1 MTSFLK
7 PLSTALLGGLLLTG
21 CVLDEDNDGYS
32 VDVQVS
38 DAEKGVAEVT
48 VSVTGDF
55 VEGQSINVTPH
66 MLMVSGMEHGTPF
79 SANEGQLDANG
90 QFKTTAYFL
99 MPSNMPA
106 AMGGAKMG
114 DWSINVEYNNVTENF
129 PITVAMMGTDR
140 KNLFG
145 NKDSDAIAHMGSDI
159 ARPYYLYDLGLNTD
173 GEFSVYVAAR
183 ETLFDYSAI
192 VDGTVMN
199 AGTNYELS
207 IGTAEVTMCLY
218 SGSSCTDLDVVSG
231 EDGTYTTTDL
241 IFADKSTDII
251 RVSVSVD
258 GTAKSYDVTDDQDTE
273 DKSDDTVTTYDYAS
287 FSFSAMSM

>member
-79 SANEGQLDANG
+79 STNEGQLDANG

-114 DWSINVEYNNVTENF
+114 DWSINVEYNDVTENF

-140 KNLFG
+140 KNLVG
-145 NKDSDAIAHMGSDI
+145 TLADDAITHMGDSV
-159 ARPYYLYDLGLNTD
+159 ARPYYLYDLGRMTMNNMNQ
-173 GEFSVYVAAR
+173 FSVYIAAR
-183 ETLFDYSAI
+183 ETLFDY
-192 VDGTVMN
+192 N
-199 AGTNYELS
+199 AV
-207 IGTAEVTMCLY
+207 AV
-218 SGSSCTDLDVVSG
+218 G
-231 EDGTYTTTDL
+231 ETLTGGTTDL
-241 IFADKSTDII
+241 GITEVVVKMCAADDCESNDASWK
-251 RVSVSVD
+251 
-258 GTAKSYDVTDDQDTE
+258 TAMADTTE
-273 DKSDDTVTTYDYAS
+273 IGKYTAMDLGLQGDDTDEVQVSLSVNSTLKQTSDSIDYVTFT
-287 FSFSAMSM
+287 FSAMSM